1 MKNPHAKYTYE
12 YKLLSRTG
20 QGVEE
25 IPGCLPTHVAIYR
38 RQIKSDAGGYQ
49 HTQWLLDIPVSEVQV
64 SAPEK
69 QPPAT
74 SAELCERLRQ
84 LSAEIDTL
92 SEAMRQLAGNNKRLH
107 LYGSRQLWSFAA
119 MPKIWA
125 EKIEVLEQK

>member
-1 MKNPHAKYTYE
+1 MKGPHAKYTYE
-12 YKLLSRTG
+12 YDFIREHDDC
-20 QGVEE
+20 VEV
-25 IPGCLPTHVAIYR
+25 LPKERAAHIAIYR

-49 HTQWLLDIPVSEVQV
+49 YTQWLLDIPMSEVQF

-84 LSAEIDTL
+84 LSEEIDTL
-92 SEAMRQLAGNNKRLH
+92 SEAMRQLAGNNKQLQDN
-107 LYGSRQLWSFAA
+107 GRQLWSFAA

-125 EKIEVLEQK
+125 EKIEELDQK